1 MGFADFCR
9 QFLARDGALDHFR
22 TILKVN
28 DPDRGVCIPVNIY
41 DLEGIKLNLAFI
53 QNYAGNYVTI

>member
-22 TILKVN
+22 TILKVK

-41 DLEGIKLNLAFI
+41 DLEGIKLNLAVCRK
-53 QNYAGNYVTI
+53 QMD